1 MLVQVFLYLD
11 GINIISVRLI
21 LAADN
26 QVPNC
31 WRSQN
36 TRGTQLS
43 QKRSPTRLPT
53 NYPPRLAP
61 GTKVPLLVR
70 TGALNWEGPNYLHSA
85 QGSEIVSCEAK

>member
-53 NYPPRLAP
+53 NYPHDWHLEQRCPYWL
-61 GTKVPLLVR
+61 
-70 TGALNWEGPNYLHSA
+70 E
-85 QGSEIVSCEAK
+85 QGH